1 MTPPRHPSRG
11 GGEPVAMLVPFN
23 HAEVK
28 VMDKTPRT
36 RFSHLRLATMAAV
49 GVAAVI
55 VAVVAVK
62 KSHPTSSP
70 TARAFVFKEGDPD
83 MRPGDNKRALIG
95 PNESRW
101 PDYTPEVEAYLLRA
115 YPEAEVPG
123 EATLNARNGWA
134 ALNASAPSAGSW
146 QLIGPS
152 KATYPALLNPFLFDG
167 PQYVPS
173 APLTPMPIPPPRTHN
188 QSPPYVPP

>member
-23 HAEVK
+23 HAEGN

-62 KSHPTSSP
+62 KSHPTRSP
-70 TARAFVFKEGDPD
+70 PARASSFNEADPD
-83 MRPGDNKRALIG
+83 IRPA
-95 PNESRW
+95 PN
-101 PDYTPEVEAYLLRA
+101 
-115 YPEAEVPG
+115 
-123 EATLNARNGWA
+123 
-134 ALNASAPSAGSW
+134 
-146 QLIGPS
+146 Q
-152 KATYPALLNPFLFDG
+152 PALTCPHK
-167 PQYVPS
+167 S
-173 APLTPMPIPPPRTHN
+173 R
-188 QSPPYVPP
+188 SPAYT